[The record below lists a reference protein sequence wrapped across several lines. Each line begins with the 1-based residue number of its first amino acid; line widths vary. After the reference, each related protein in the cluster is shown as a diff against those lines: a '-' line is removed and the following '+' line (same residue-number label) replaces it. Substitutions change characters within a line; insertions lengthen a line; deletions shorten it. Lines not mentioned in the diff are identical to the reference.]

1 MKMLASTYSAIGR
14 TKEALALKEQ
24 TLEFELRV
32 LPADHPH
39 IGDRVFLAR
48 FCFFV
53 HTFVFSPLF
62 PAGSAMQNLANAYLF
77 EGRLEDALSLHQKA
91 LDFRQRV
98 LPSNHPD
105 IGVMS
110 VPTLQH
116 DMMC

>member
-48 FCFFV
+48 FFIIFTLPFFPRCSRQALRCKTSPM
-53 HTFVFSPLF
+53 HTFLKE
-62 PAGSAMQNLANAYLF
+62 GSKMRYLCTKRRWIF
-77 EGRLEDALSLHQKA
+77 ARGCCQAIIL
-91 LDFRQRV
+91 
-98 LPSNHPD
+98 
-105 IGVMS
+105 
-110 VPTLQH
+110 T
-116 DMMC
+116 

>member
-48 FCFFV
+48 FLLLSHFRFFPV
-53 HTFVFSPLF
+53 VP
-62 PAGSAMQNLANAYLF
+62 
-77 EGRLEDALSLHQKA
+77 GRLCDAKP
-91 LDFRQRV
+91 RQCI
-98 LPSNHPD
+98 PF
-105 IGVMS
+105 
-110 VPTLQH
+110 
-116 DMMC
+116 